1 MRVIAGSLRG
11 RRLQTPTD
19 SRVRPTAD
27 RVRETLFNMLAHGLD
42 VDLAGARV
50 ADIFAGTG
58 ALGIEALSRGAAHAV
73 FVDSQ
78 PNSLNILNANLTA
91 LQLGDRSQVVRGD
104 ARRLPAQ
111 RQPFDLL
118 FLDPPYGQ
126 DLIPPSLD
134 SLKAGG
140 WISPGSVICL
150 ECAAGEKLQ
159 LPDWLAIDNERAIGD
174 TKLIFARPGQ

>member
-1 MRVIAGSLRG
+1 MVAGHLRG
-11 RRLQTPTD
+11 RRLHTPTD

-27 RVRETLFNMLAHGLD
+27 RVRETLFNILIHGLD
-42 VDLAGARV
+42 MNLDGVRV

-78 PNSLNILNANLTA
+78 PKSLKVLNANLAA
-91 LQLGDRSQVVRGD
+91 LALGDRSEVLRCD
-104 ARRLPAQ
+104 ARRLPIQ
-111 RQPFDLL
+111 NQPFQVL

-140 WISPGSVICL
+140 WIGPASVICL
-150 ECAAGEKLQ
+150 ECAASEKLQ
-159 LPDWLAIDNERAIGD
+159 LANWLVGEKERVIGE
-174 TKLIFARPGQ
+174 TRLIFARNL